1 MQETTRSPPT
11 VLFTL
16 RLWQESLDNE
26 RSEWRGEIK
35 NLTTQETRYF
45 RMWEEIAAF
54 IPLMLANDEEG
65 PA

>member
-16 RLWQESLDNE
+16 RLWQESLGNE
-26 RSEWRGEIK
+26 RREWRGEIK
-35 NLTTQETRYF
+35 NLSTQETRYF
-45 RMWEEIAAF
+45 RMWEEIAVF
-54 IPLMLANDEEG
+54 IPQMLPDDEEN